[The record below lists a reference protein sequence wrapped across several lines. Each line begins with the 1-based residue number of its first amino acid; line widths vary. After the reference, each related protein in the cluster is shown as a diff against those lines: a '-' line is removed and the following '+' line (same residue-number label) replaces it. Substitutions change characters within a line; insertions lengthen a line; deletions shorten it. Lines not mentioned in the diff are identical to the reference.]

1 MLRSI
6 AGPGISEQALAAQ
19 RGAMERIGGDAL
31 RRSIDCLVGH
41 DVRDRLADI
50 DLPTLV
56 LVGSLDTETPPSY
69 AADIAERVPAAR
81 LVEIE
86 GAGHLLAAEAPDA
99 VNELL
104 RDHFSRAEHA

>member
-1 MLRSI
+1 
-6 AGPGISEQALAAQ
+6 
-19 RGAMERIGGDAL
+19 MERITGDGL

-41 DVRDRLADI
+41 DVRDRLAGL

-56 LVGSLDTETPPSY
+56 LVGSLDEETPPPY
-69 AADIAERVPAAR
+69 AAAIAQAVPGAR

-86 GAGHLLAAEAPDA
+86 GVGHLLAAEAPEA